1 MNIKNKIDLLRSKI
15 DEYNY
20 AYYVLDKSIISDFEF
35 DSLLH
40 ELIRLESENPE
51 YFDENSPTQEQKT

>member
-1 MNIKNKIDLLRSKI
+1 MNTKKKIDLLRSKI

-35 DSLLH
+35 DRLLNDSLGL
-40 ELIRLESENPE
+40 N
-51 YFDENSPTQEQKT
+51 QKILNI